1 MTENS
6 KDYSLKIMIYK
17 FVRKCEL
24 GYSRKNPNG
33 GDGGGGW
40 AEDTEFQGVLK
51 KEHVEIPGVS

>member
-33 GDGGGGW
+33 GGWGGG
-40 AEDTEFQGVLK
+40 
-51 KEHVEIPGVS
+51 VELRTLSFREY